1 MSPDFT
7 LGNLYGLL
15 GVIFIYFR
23 NNSYISSFQH
33 HLLGVGERF
42 ILCLVLGFLKFEH
55 SASRGKEKTGNWGWT
70 GKYVL
75 ILPRLLK
82 LRFSC

>member
-55 SASRGKEKTGNWGWT
+55 SASRGK
-70 GKYVL
+70 GKRVELHSMSWYNIPNLVVNV
-75 ILPRLLK
+75 
-82 LRFSC
+82 